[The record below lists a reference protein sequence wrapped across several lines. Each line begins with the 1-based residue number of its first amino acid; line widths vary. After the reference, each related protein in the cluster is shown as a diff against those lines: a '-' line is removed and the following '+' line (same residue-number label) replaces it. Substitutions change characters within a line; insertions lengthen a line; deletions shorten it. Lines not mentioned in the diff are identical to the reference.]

1 VSNMLPLAGTLP
13 ADKESLLAQAE
24 EAIHLLRNQTRPTY
38 NDDGPF

>member
-1 VSNMLPLAGTLP
+1 LPLAGTLP
-13 ADKESLLAQAE
+13 ADKESLLTQAE